1 MEGFV
6 KEIVGLALVLFGV
19 EIVAAQRVKE
29 AARDAQERTEHAEA
43 VAGHESA

>member
-1 MEGFV
+1 MEGFI
-6 KEIVGLALVLFGV
+6 KEIVGIAMVMLGV